1 MSLLSIKSSNFFKL
15 LCCLS
20 NLHQTMYKADRL
32 CWQKSCQKNFDTY
45 YRSVAKILATW
56 HSEDTSQVASNST
69 HRGHT
74 HTQKKLV
81 FKQHYSDKQKWPPAT
96 NTTSAAYNVKFEWPI
111 FTKFSRNFEG
121 V

>member
-1 MSLLSIKSSNFFKL
+1 
-15 LCCLS
+15 
-20 NLHQTMYKADRL
+20 MYKADRL

-74 HTQKKLV
+74 HTHTHTHTKKLV